1 MTMPEQLK
9 KALQKIWTFPCK
21 SPAFLL
27 IVCLCYEG
35 KLQMLTKT
43 DPLPFHYLALLFIA
57 AGLLFFDRGLTI
69 KACVALLIA
78 NMALRDNY
86 PFSHYP
92 MYASFSDHTYY
103 VFVADKD
110 DKPIALQKVTKG
122 IRTSK
127 LKKPYNRDLDKKR
140 KELGKRRTR
149 HLTAEERREAGE
161 QALAQV
167 YRNCNPVAKAS
178 LEKLAPIKLYHV
190 DIYMEEGRVDER
202 PPQFIAEID
211 LPPK

>member
-1 MTMPEQLK
+1 MPEKLE
-9 KALQKIWTFPCK
+9 KALQKIWKFPCK

-43 DPLPFHYLALLFIA
+43 DPLPFHYLACLAVA
-57 AGLLFFDRGLTI
+57 AVLLFFDRGLTI
-69 KACVALLIA
+69 KACVILLIA

-92 MYASFSDHTYY
+92 MYASFTDHTFY
-103 VFVADKD
+103 VFVTGKD
-110 DKPIALQKVTKG
+110 DQPLALETVTGG
-122 IRTSK
+122 IRTGK
-127 LKKPYNRDLDKKR
+127 LKKPYDRDLDKKR
-140 KELGKRRTR
+140 RELGKRKRN
-149 HLTAEERREAGE
+149 LTAEQRREAGE

-167 YRNCNPVAKAS
+167 YRNCTPPAKAR
-178 LEKLAPIKLYHV
+178 LEKQAPIKLYHV
-190 DIYMEEGRVDER
+190 DIYMHEGKVDER

>member
-1 MTMPEQLK
+1 MPEQLK
-9 KALQKIWTFPCK
+9 QILQKIRNFPCK
-21 SPAFLL
+21 SPVFLL

-43 DPLPFHYLALLFIA
+43 GPLPFHYLVLLSIA
-57 AGLLFFDRGLTI
+57 AVLLFFDRGLTI

-103 VFVADKD
+103 VYVAGKD
-110 DKPIALQKVTKG
+110 DKPLALQEVTDG

-127 LKKPYNRDLDKKR
+127 LKKPYNSDLDKKR
-140 KELGKRRTR
+140 RQLGKRTR
-149 HLTAEERREAGE
+149 HLSAEERREAGE

-167 YRNCNPVAKAS
+167 YRNCNPAARER
-178 LEKLAPIKLYHV
+178 LEKLAPLRLYHV
-190 DIYMEEGRVDER
+190 DIYMEEGKVDER
-202 PPQFIAEID
+202 PPQFVAEID

>member
-1 MTMPEQLK
+1 MRISEKLK
-9 KALQKIWTFPCK
+9 EALQKICKFPCK
-21 SPAFLL
+21 SPVFLL
-27 IVCLCYEG
+27 IVCVFYEG

-43 DPLPFHYLALLFIA
+43 GPLPSLYLVLLSIA
-57 AGLLFFDRGLTI
+57 AVLLFFDRGLTV

-103 VFVADKD
+103 VYVAGKD
-110 DKPIALQKVTKG
+110 DKPLALQEVTDG

-127 LKKPYNRDLDKKR
+127 LKKPYNSDLDKKR
-140 KELGKRRTR
+140 RQLGKRTR
-149 HLTAEERREAGE
+149 HLSAEERREAGE

-167 YRNCNPVAKAS
+167 YRNCNPAARER
-178 LEKLAPIKLYHV
+178 LEKLAPLRLYHV
-190 DIYMEEGRVDER
+190 DIYMEEGKVDER

>member
-1 MTMPEQLK
+1 MSGKLK
-9 KALQKIWTFPCK
+9 GSLQKIWAFPCK

-43 DPLPFHYLALLFIA
+43 DPLPFNYLALLFISA
-57 AGLLFFDRGLTI
+57 ALLFFDRGLPV
-69 KACVALLIA
+69 KACVALLIT

-103 VFVADKD
+103 VYVAGKD
-110 DKPIALQKVTKG
+110 DKPLALQKVTDG

-127 LKKPYNRDLDKKR
+127 LKKPYNTDLDKKR
-140 KELGKRRTR
+140 KELGKRTR
-149 HLTAEERREAGE
+149 HLSAEERREAG
-161 QALAQV
+161 
-167 YRNCNPVAKAS
+167 
-178 LEKLAPIKLYHV
+178 
-190 DIYMEEGRVDER
+190 
-202 PPQFIAEID
+202 
-211 LPPK
+211 

>member
-1 MTMPEQLK
+1 
-9 KALQKIWTFPCK
+9 
-21 SPAFLL
+21 
-27 IVCLCYEG
+27 
-35 KLQMLTKT
+35 MLTKT
-43 DPLPFHYLALLFIA
+43 DPLPFNYLALLFISA
-57 AGLLFFDRGLTI
+57 ALLFFDRGLPV

-103 VFVADKD
+103 VYVAGKD
-110 DKPIALQKVTKG
+110 DKPLALQKVTDG

-127 LKKPYNRDLDKKR
+127 LKKPYNTDLDKKR
-140 KELGKRRTR
+140 KELGKRTR
-149 HLTAEERREAGE
+149 HLSAEERREAGE
-161 QALAQV
+161 QALAQI
-167 YRNCNPVAKAS
+167 YRNCNPVARER
-178 LEKLAPIKLYHV
+178 LEKLAPIRLYHV
-190 DIYMEEGRVDER
+190 DIYMEKGRVDER

>member
-1 MTMPEQLK
+1 MSGKLK
-9 KALQKIWTFPCK
+9 GSLQKIWAFPCK

-43 DPLPFHYLALLFIA
+43 DPLPFNYLVLLFISA
-57 AGLLFFDRGLTI
+57 ALLFFDRGLPV

-103 VFVADKD
+103 VYVAGKD
-110 DKPIALQKVTKG
+110 DKPLALQRVTDG

-127 LKKPYNRDLDKKR
+127 LKKPYNRDLDRKR
-140 KELGKRRTR
+140 KELGKRTR

-167 YRNCNPVAKAS
+167 YRNCDPAARER
-178 LEKLAPIKLYHV
+178 LEKQAPIRLYHV
-190 DIYMEEGRVDER
+190 DIYMEAGKVDER

-211 LPPK
+211 LPPM

>member
-1 MTMPEQLK
+1 MAMPETLK
-9 KALQKIWTFPCK
+9 QVLQKVWHFPCK
-21 SPAFLL
+21 SPVFLL

-43 DPLPFHYLALLFIA
+43 DPLPWHYLALLGIA
-57 AGLLFFDRGLTI
+57 AALLFFDRGMTI
-69 KACVALLIA
+69 KACVFLLIT

-92 MYASFSDHTYY
+92 MYATFSDHTYY
-103 VFVADKD
+103 VFVAGKD
-110 DKPIALQKVTKG
+110 DKPLGLQAVTDG

-127 LKKPYNRDLDKKR
+127 LKKSYNSDLEKKR
-140 KELGKRRTR
+140 RHLGKRTR
-149 HLTAEERREAGE
+149 NLTAEERREAGE

-167 YRNCNPVAKAS
+167 YRNCSQTARAR

-190 DIYMEEGRVDER
+190 DIYMEEGKVEEK
-202 PPQFIAEID
+202 PPEFIAEMD
-211 LPPK
+211 LPPQ